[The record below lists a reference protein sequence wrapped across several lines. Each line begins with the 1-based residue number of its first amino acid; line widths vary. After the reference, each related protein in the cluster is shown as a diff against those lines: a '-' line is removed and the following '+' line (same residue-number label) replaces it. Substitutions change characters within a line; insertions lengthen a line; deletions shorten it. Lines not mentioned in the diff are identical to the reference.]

1 MQRDFSLFIQ
11 IKFSFWSHFI
21 VFFFFFFLRCMVT
34 FPMNHLNFQNSVV
47 SDKYQHDFYFC
58 TKLWIPKNPCEH
70 VWSCIVLEEKGN
82 TPKDSWC
89 YAFMLNGYAQCVIC
103 MKQQKWRYVMKT
115 GKHMIL
121 FNKKGSFDKESLM
134 KLWAK
139 LPTKIGTGWNKNQEV
154 LQAWSNWGGFFF
166 QNKNRLHYAPVVQF
180 PLGQLSHKSFY
191 GNVVLCWGSW
201 PCLPPISSGWVIVG
215 VWTKMNGRL

>member
-1 MQRDFSLFIQ
+1 
-11 IKFSFWSHFI
+11 
-21 VFFFFFFLRCMVT
+21 
-34 FPMNHLNFQNSVV
+34 MNHLNFQNSFV

-89 YAFMLNGYAQCVIC
+89 YAFMLNGYAQWVIC
-103 MKQQKWRYVMKT
+103 MKQQKWRCVMKT

-121 FNKKGSFDKESLM
+121 FNKKGSFDRESLM

-154 LQAWSNWGGFFF
+154 LQAWSNWGGFLCFF
-166 QNKNRLHYAPVVQF
+166 FFFFFFCWTRKGSIMHRWCNSPSVSLPTKTFAETLDCVEAYWPMFASNFFRLSRCWVLNKDERSVGMNF
-180 PLGQLSHKSFY
+180 PR
-191 GNVVLCWGSW
+191 
-201 PCLPPISSGWVIVG
+201 VIFQY
-215 VWTKMNGRL
+215 LLE

>member
-1 MQRDFSLFIQ
+1 
-11 IKFSFWSHFI
+11 
-21 VFFFFFFLRCMVT
+21 MVT
-34 FPMNHLNFQNSVV
+34 FPRNHLNFQNSFV

-103 MKQQKWRYVMKT
+103 MKQQKWRCVMKT

-121 FNKKGSFDKESLM
+121 FNKKGSFDRENLM

-166 QNKNRLHYAPVVQF
+166 FFFLLNKKRLHYAPVVQF
-180 PLGQLSHKSFY
+180 PFG
-191 GNVVLCWGSW
+191 
-201 PCLPPISSGWVIVG
+201 
-215 VWTKMNGRL
+215 

>member
-1 MQRDFSLFIQ
+1 M
-11 IKFSFWSHFI
+11 
-21 VFFFFFFLRCMVT
+21 VFFFCFFVFFFWVFYVYGYLSKESPEFSELVC
-34 FPMNHLNFQNSVV
+34 LNKHQ
-47 SDKYQHDFYFC
+47 YDFCFC

-70 VWSCIVLEEKGN
+70 VRSCIVLEEKGN
-82 TPKDSWC
+82 KPKDSWC

-121 FNKKGSFDKESLM
+121 FNKKGSFDRESLM

-166 QNKNRLHYAPVVQF
+166 FQNKNRLHYAPMVQF
-180 PLGQLSHKSFY
+180 PFG
-191 GNVVLCWGSW
+191 
-201 PCLPPISSGWVIVG
+201 
-215 VWTKMNGRL
+215 